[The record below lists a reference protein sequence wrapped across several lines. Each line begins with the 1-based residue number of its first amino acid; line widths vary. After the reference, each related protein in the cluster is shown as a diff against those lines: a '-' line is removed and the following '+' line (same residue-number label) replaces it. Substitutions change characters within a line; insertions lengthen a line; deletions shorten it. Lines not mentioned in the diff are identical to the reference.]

1 MIEYVYR
8 YDIAA
13 ALICLAVMLSYFK
26 ENHIKTKVSDSFT
39 ALTWQCLVSS
49 LINVLSIFFYQHI
62 TEDSVWFNY
71 ILNIT
76 YYIFFNAMPL
86 CFYLCLYFLSER
98 NKKMPLKQYWILF
111 GIYLFFSLFTLTTSF
126 THLVFWFDDNLEFR
140 HGPLFFFYYV
150 LDFFY
155 VFAGILHFLRHQKHF
170 SKSQTFS
177 LMFYLAA
184 CFVAAIVQIFFPYL
198 MITGF
203 VFSLTILIT
212 FLSMENPDDY
222 FDKQAMVYNRDAFKV
237 MAQENFDSGV
247 KMFVIGLYSESI
259 SHILRS
265 IGEPNKRAFFEN
277 VFNFLKDKG
286 GKSNV
291 FRINFEKAV
300 IILPGN
306 NEEECNRIVKE
317 IQDFFSEPI
326 KCGTIELSLSIN
338 IKTIVTPDDVSN
350 LDDLLDLIE
359 NSLEI
364 KNEMDDGTSL
374 RADKKILEKRR
385 RENKIIKILED
396 AINSNSFEI
405 AYQPIYN
412 IAKGSYTSVEALLRL
427 TNDELGAISPDEFI
441 PLAEKNGLVLQVG
454 NYVFKQVCKF
464 VSENRLWEKG
474 IENVHIN
481 LSVIQCMQEKL
492 YEHLIEIM
500 DNYKLDYKFIN
511 LDVTE
516 TTTIAANEILLR
528 NMNALKEYSVDFS
541 LDNYGTGLSNTNT
554 LVKYPFKT
562 VKLDKTLVQSAIND
576 PKARIILHQTVSM
589 IKDLNMEVVAEG
601 VEDLG
606 EYDLVVYLGCHY
618 IQGFMFSN
626 PLSPEEFM
634 KFVSKY
640 GTV

>member
-1 MIEYVYR
+1 MVNYIYR
-8 YDIAA
+8 YDVAA
-13 ALICLAVMLSYFK
+13 SLICIAVMLSYFK
-26 ENHIKTKVSDSFT
+26 ENHIKTKIADAFT

-49 LINVLSIFFYQHI
+49 LVNVLSIFFMKHI
-62 TEDSVWFNY
+62 TPESVWFNY
-71 ILNIT
+71 ILNII

-86 CFYLCLYFLSER
+86 CFYLCMYYLSER
-98 NKKMPLKQYWILF
+98 NRKMPLKQYWTLF

-126 THLVFWFDDNLEFR
+126 THLVFWFDDNLQFK

-155 VFAGILHFLRHQKHF
+155 VLAGIFHFLRHQKDF
-170 SKSQTFS
+170 TKNQTFS

-184 CFVAAIVQIFFPYL
+184 CFVASVVQIFFPNL

-237 MAQENFDSGV
+237 KVQENFDEDK
-247 KMFVIGLYSESI
+247 KMFIIGLYSESV

-265 IGEPNKRAFFEN
+265 IGEPNKRAFFAT
-277 VFNFLKDKG
+277 VFDFLRDKG
-286 GKSNV
+286 GKGNV
-291 FRINFEKAV
+291 FRISFEKAA
-300 IILPGN
+300 IILPAE
-306 NEEECNRIVKE
+306 NEAECKRIVKE
-317 IQDFFSEPI
+317 IQEFFKEPI
-326 KCGTIELSLSIN
+326 QCGTIELSLSVN
-338 IKTIVTPDDVSN
+338 IKTVVTPDDVSN
-350 LDDLLDLIE
+350 LEDLLDLVE
-359 NSLEI
+359 NSLER
-364 KNEMDDGTSL
+364 KTNLEEGDSL
-374 RADKKILEKRR
+374 RADIKILEKRR

-396 AINSNSFEI
+396 AIASNTFEI

-427 TNDELGAISPDEFI
+427 NNEELGAISPEEFI

-454 NYVFKQVCKF
+454 NYVFKEVCKF

-474 IENVHIN
+474 IENVHVN

-562 VKLDKTLVQSAIND
+562 VKLDRTLVQSAIND
-576 PKARIILHQTVSM
+576 AKARIILHQTVSM

-626 PLSPEEFM
+626 PLTPEEFM